1 MTEIFHGG
9 WNHQSVVIDP
19 IYSTVTPKKNQ
30 TDQMEKKN
38 PKLSSEFSPIMVLCN

>member
-19 IYSTVTPKKNQ
+19 IYSTVAPKKNQ
-30 TDQMEKKN
+30 TDQMEKKSKIIQWIL
-38 PKLSSEFSPIMVLCN
+38 PHYGAL